1 MDYSTLSLLMF
12 LALFVALAAGLHVSF
27 GLYAI
32 ALGFAYF
39 LWGAAGMNTVVM
51 SIWGMMNN
59 FPLLAIP
66 LFIFMAMVL
75 EKSNLVADI
84 YDCFYKWSGALRG
97 GLAIAT
103 IFVGALIGSV
113 SGVVAAGVIGLGVI
127 ALPQMSK
134 YGYNQG
140 VNLGSILSG
149 GTLGQIIPPALV
161 MIVYS
166 AVTSVSVGQLFAA
179 GVSVG
184 MLLVVLFSGYI
195 VIRSYLQ
202 PDFCPPIPE
211 EIRVGWADKFASL
224 RVLVLP
230 GFLVVATVGSILSG
244 AATPTEGAA
253 VGAFGAVLF
262 SLVRRR
268 FNWTIFGQS
277 MLETLKVS
285 SMIAWMIGGAAAFS
299 SVFAGIG
306 GNQVIANI
314 ALNMPGGE
322 WGVLL
327 LSIAFIFL
335 LGMFLETMAIIMLA
349 APILSP
355 IMAQMGFD
363 PLWWAII
370 FMTLLQAAYI
380 TPPFG
385 VALFYLKS
393 VTPPDIRLSDIYWS
407 SLPFIG
413 LQLIAVLLIVLF
425 PFFGL
430 WLPRLLL

>member
-1 MDYSTLSLLMF
+1 MDQDMLSLLMF
-12 LALFVALAAGLHVSF
+12 LALFLTLAAGLHISF

-39 LWGAAGMNTVVM
+39 LWGAGGMNTVVM

-66 LFIFMAMVL
+66 LFIFMAMIL

-84 YDCFYKWSGALRG
+84 YDCFYKWSAALRG

-127 ALPQMSK
+127 AMPQMAK

-166 AVTSVSVGQLFAA
+166 ALTSVSVGRLFAS
-179 GVSVG
+179 GVGVG
-184 MLLVVLFSGYI
+184 LLLVVLFSLYI
-195 VIRSYLQ
+195 LTRSYLQ
-202 PDFCPPIPE
+202 KDFCPPLPADK
-211 EIRVGWADKFASL
+211 RVGWREKFVSL
-224 RVLVLP
+224 RILILP
-230 GFLVVATVGSILSG
+230 GLLMAATVGAILSG

-262 SLVRRR
+262 SIVRGR
-268 FNWTIFGQS
+268 FTFKVLEHS
-277 MLETLKVS
+277 MLATLKVS

-299 SVFAGIG
+299 SVFAGVG
-306 GNQVIANI
+306 GNRIIADI

-322 WGVLL
+322 WSVLL
-327 LSIAFIFL
+327 LSITFIFL
-335 LGMFLETMAIIMLA
+335 LGMFLETMAIIMLV

-363 PLWWAII
+363 PLCWAVI
-370 FMTLLQAAYI
+370 FMALLQAAYI

-393 VTPPDIRLSDIYWS
+393 VTPPQIRLADIYWS
-407 SLPFIG
+407 SLPFIA
-413 LQLIAVLLIVLF
+413 LQLVAVLLLVLF
-425 PFFGL
+425 PALGL
-430 WLPRLLL
+430 WLPQLLF

>member
-1 MDYSTLSLLMF
+1 MGYDSLSLLMF
-12 LALFVALAAGLHVSF
+12 LALFLTLAAGLHISF

-32 ALGFAYF
+32 ALGFAYA
-39 LWGAAGMNTVVM
+39 LWGTGGMSTVVM

-75 EKSNLVADI
+75 ERSNLVADI
-84 YDCFYKWSGALRG
+84 YDCFYKWSAALRG

-127 ALPQMSK
+127 AMPQMAK

-166 AVTSVSVGQLFAA
+166 AVTSVSVGQLFAS
-179 GVSVG
+179 GVAVG
-184 MLLVVLFSGYI
+184 LLLVALFSIYI
-195 VIRSYLQ
+195 LTRSYLQ
-202 PDFCPPIPE
+202 GDFCPPLPGDK
-211 EIRVGWADKFASL
+211 RVGWREKVVSL

-262 SLVRRR
+262 SIVRGR
-268 FNWTIFGQS
+268 FTVGVLRHS
-277 MLETLKVS
+277 MVETLKVS

-322 WGVLL
+322 WGALL
-327 LSIAFIFL
+327 LSITFIFV

-355 IMAQMGFD
+355 IMVQMGFD
-363 PLWWAII
+363 PLWWAVI

-393 VTPPDIRLSDIYWS
+393 VSPAHIRLSDIYWS
-407 SLPFIG
+407 SLPFIA
-413 LQLIAVLLIVLF
+413 LQLVAVSLVVLF
-425 PFFGL
+425 PVLGL
-430 WLPRLLL
+430 WLPRLLF

>member
-1 MDYSTLSLLMF
+1 MDQDMLSLLMF
-12 LALFVALAAGLHVSF
+12 LALFLTLAAGLHISF

-39 LWGAAGMNTVVM
+39 LWGAGGMNTVVM

-66 LFIFMAMVL
+66 LFIFMAMIL

-84 YDCFYKWSGALRG
+84 YDCFYKWSAALRG

-127 ALPQMSK
+127 AMPRMAK

-166 AVTSVSVGQLFAA
+166 ALTSVSVGRLFASGA
-179 GVSVG
+179 GVG
-184 MLLVVLFSGYI
+184 FLLVALFSLYI
-195 VIRSYLQ
+195 LTRSYLQ
-202 PDFCPPIPE
+202 KDFCPPLPADK
-211 EIRVGWADKFASL
+211 RVGWREKFVSL
-224 RVLVLP
+224 RILILP
-230 GFLVVATVGSILSG
+230 GLLMAATVGAILSG

-262 SLVRRR
+262 SIVRGR
-268 FNWTIFGQS
+268 FTFKVLEHS
-277 MLETLKVS
+277 MLATLKVS

-299 SVFAGIG
+299 SVFAGVG
-306 GNQVIANI
+306 GNRVIADI

-322 WGVLL
+322 WSVLL
-327 LSIAFIFL
+327 LSITFIFL
-335 LGMFLETMAIIMLA
+335 LGMFLETMAIIMLV

-363 PLWWAII
+363 PLWWAVI
-370 FMTLLQAAYI
+370 FMALLQAAYI

-393 VTPPDIRLSDIYWS
+393 VTPPHIRLADIYWS
-407 SLPFIG
+407 SLPFIA
-413 LQLIAVLLIVLF
+413 LQLVAVLLLVLF
-425 PFFGL
+425 PALGL
-430 WLPRLLL
+430 WLPRLLF

>member
-1 MDYSTLSLLMF
+1 MLSLLMF
-12 LALFVALAAGLHVSF
+12 LALFLTLAAGLHISF

-39 LWGAAGMNTVVM
+39 LWGAGGMNTVVM

-66 LFIFMAMVL
+66 LFIFMAMIL

-84 YDCFYKWSGALRG
+84 YDCFYKWSAALRG

-127 ALPQMSK
+127 AMPQMAK

-166 AVTSVSVGQLFAA
+166 ALTSVSVGRLFAS
-179 GVSVG
+179 GVGVG
-184 MLLVVLFSGYI
+184 LLLVVLFSLYI
-195 VIRSYLQ
+195 LTRSYLQ
-202 PDFCPPIPE
+202 KDFCPPLPADK
-211 EIRVGWADKFASL
+211 RVGWREKFVSL
-224 RVLVLP
+224 RILILP
-230 GFLVVATVGSILSG
+230 GLLMAATVGAILSG

-262 SLVRRR
+262 SIVRGR
-268 FNWTIFGQS
+268 FTFKVLEHS
-277 MLETLKVS
+277 MLATLKVS

-299 SVFAGIG
+299 SVFAGVG
-306 GNQVIANI
+306 GNRIIADI

-322 WGVLL
+322 WSVLL
-327 LSIAFIFL
+327 LSITFIFL
-335 LGMFLETMAIIMLA
+335 LGMFLETMAIIMLV

-363 PLWWAII
+363 PLCWAVI
-370 FMTLLQAAYI
+370 FMALLQAAYI

-393 VTPPDIRLSDIYWS
+393 VTPPQIRLADIYWS
-407 SLPFIG
+407 SLPFIA
-413 LQLIAVLLIVLF
+413 LQLVAVLLLVLF
-425 PFFGL
+425 PALGL
-430 WLPRLLL
+430 WLPQLLF

>member
-1 MDYSTLSLLMF
+1 MLSLLMF
-12 LALFVALAAGLHVSF
+12 LALFLTLAAGLHISF

-39 LWGAAGMNTVVM
+39 LWGAGGMNTVVM

-66 LFIFMAMVL
+66 LFIFMAMIL

-84 YDCFYKWSGALRG
+84 YDCFYKWSAALRG

-127 ALPQMSK
+127 AMPQMAK

-166 AVTSVSVGQLFAA
+166 ALTSVSVGRLFAS
-179 GVSVG
+179 GVGVG
-184 MLLVVLFSGYI
+184 LLLVVLFSLYI
-195 VIRSYLQ
+195 LTRSYLQ
-202 PDFCPPIPE
+202 KDFCPPLPADK
-211 EIRVGWADKFASL
+211 RVGWREKFVSL
-224 RVLVLP
+224 RILILP
-230 GFLVVATVGSILSG
+230 GLLMAATVGAILSG

-262 SLVRRR
+262 SIVRGR
-268 FNWTIFGQS
+268 FTFKVLEHS
-277 MLETLKVS
+277 MLATLKVS

-299 SVFAGIG
+299 SVFAGVG
-306 GNQVIANI
+306 GNRIIADI

-322 WGVLL
+322 WSVLL
-327 LSIAFIFL
+327 LSITFIFL
-335 LGMFLETMAIIMLA
+335 LGMFLETMAIIMLV

-363 PLWWAII
+363 PLWWAVI
-370 FMTLLQAAYI
+370 FMALLQAAYI

-393 VTPPDIRLSDIYWS
+393 VTPPQIRLADIYWS
-407 SLPFIG
+407 SLPFIA
-413 LQLIAVLLIVLF
+413 LQLVAVLLLVLF
-425 PFFGL
+425 PALGL
-430 WLPRLLL
+430 WLPQLLF